1 MFLTATEFIGALKD
15 MRLTKLLVAMT
26 APALLFGSIAIAQAQ
41 QYKVLNCQDLW
52 YRRVSILQNA
62 GVCVQIPGGL
72 SAFGNLRCKY
82 ATEREASIPR
92 DDRAYLTEIREAE
105 IFMRCPGASNDQ

>member
-1 MFLTATEFIGALKD
+1 MSLTETAFIGALKD
-15 MRLTKLLVAMT
+15 MRITKLLIALT
-26 APALLFGSIAIAQAQ
+26 ASALLVGSIAIAQAQ

-52 YRRVSILQNA
+52 YRRVSVLQNA

-72 SAFGNLRCKY
+72 STFGNLRCKY
-82 ATEREASIPR
+82 ATEREASISR
-92 DDRAYLTEIREAE
+92 DDRTYLTEIREAE